1 MMTREKKAQEITAI
15 SEKFGRA
22 KAAFLVDFKGMDVE
36 SVTKLR
42 KSLRPVESEMRVVRN
57 TLAQRA
63 LIDHPAMKSVLDEKL
78 VGTNAIVFAYGDA
91 GASAKALSKFGEDV
105 EAFQLKS
112 GVMDGRLL
120 DEAKIKYLAS
130 LPSKPELQAKL
141 LGTLQGPMQK
151 LLGTMQA
158 VPAGFVRAV
167 SAYKDTKQDGV
178 KTDAVETK
186 QE

>member
-1 MMTREKKAQEITAI
+1 MNRETKAQEITAI
-15 SEKFGRA
+15 SEKFGRS

-36 SVTKLR
+36 SVTRLR
-42 KSLRPVESEMRVVRN
+42 KSLRPVDSEMRVVRN
-57 TLAQRA
+57 TLASRA
-63 LIDHPAMKSVLDEKL
+63 LIDHPEMKSALDDKL

-91 GASAKALSKFGEDV
+91 GALAKTLSKFGDEV

-112 GVMDGRLL
+112 GVMDGQAL
-120 DEAKIKYLAS
+120 DEAKIKYLAT
-130 LPSKPELQAKL
+130 LPTKPELQAKL
-141 LGTLQGPMQK
+141 LGVFAAPMTK

-167 SAYKDTKQDGV
+167 DAYKN
-178 KTDAVETK
+178 TK

>member
-1 MMTREKKAQEITAI
+1 MNRETKAQEITAI
-15 SEKFGRA
+15 SEKFGRS

-36 SVTKLR
+36 SVTRLR
-42 KSLRPVESEMRVVRN
+42 KSLRPVDSEMRVVRN
-57 TLAQRA
+57 TLASRA
-63 LIDHPAMKSVLDEKL
+63 LIDHPEMKSALDDKL

-91 GASAKALSKFGEDV
+91 GALAKTLSKFGAEV

-112 GVMDGRLL
+112 GVMDGQPL
-120 DEAKIKYLAS
+120 DEAKIKYLAT

-141 LGTLQGPMQK
+141 LGVLSAPMTK

-167 SAYKDTKQDGV
+167 DAYKNAKQ
-178 KTDAVETK
+178 A
-186 QE
+186 

>member
-1 MMTREKKAQEITAI
+1 MNRETKAQEITAI
-15 SEKFGRA
+15 SEKFGRS

-36 SVTKLR
+36 SVTRLR

-57 TLAQRA
+57 TLALRA
-63 LIDHPAMKSVLDEKL
+63 LNDYPDMKSALDDKL

-91 GASAKALSKFGEDV
+91 SALAKTLSKFGDEV

-112 GVMDGRLL
+112 GVMDGQAL
-120 DEAKIKYLAS
+120 DEAKIKYLAT

-141 LGTLQGPMQK
+141 LGVMSAPMTK

-167 SAYKDTKQDGV
+167 NAYKDTK
-178 KTDAVETK
+178 TE
-186 QE
+186 

>member
-1 MMTREKKAQEITAI
+1 MNRETKAQEITAI
-15 SEKFGRA
+15 SEKFGRS

-36 SVTKLR
+36 SVTRLR

-57 TLAQRA
+57 TLASRA
-63 LIDHPAMKSVLDEKL
+63 LMDHPEMKSALDDKL

-91 GASAKALSKFGEDV
+91 SALAKTLSKFGDEV

-112 GVMDGRLL
+112 GVMEGQPL
-120 DEAKIKYLAS
+120 DEAKIKYLAT

-141 LGTLQGPMQK
+141 LGVFAAPMTK

-158 VPAGFVRAV
+158 VPAGFVRVAD
-167 SAYKDTKQDGV
+167 AYKNTKQ
-178 KTDAVETK
+178 A
-186 QE
+186 

>member
-1 MMTREKKAQEITAI
+1 MNRETKAQEITAI
-15 SEKFGRA
+15 SEKFGRS

-36 SVTKLR
+36 SVTRLR
-42 KSLRPVESEMRVVRN
+42 KSLRPVDSEMRVVRN
-57 TLAQRA
+57 TLASRA
-63 LIDHPAMKSVLDEKL
+63 LIDHPEMKSALDDKL

-91 GASAKALSKFGEDV
+91 SALAKTLSKFGDEV

-112 GVMDGRLL
+112 GVMDGQPL
-120 DEAKIKYLAS
+120 DEAKIKYLAT

-141 LGTLQGPMQK
+141 LGVLSAPMTK

-167 SAYKDTKQDGV
+167 DAYKNTKQ
-178 KTDAVETK
+178 A
-186 QE
+186 

>member
-1 MMTREKKAQEITAI
+1 MMTREQKAQEITAI

-63 LIDHPAMKSVLDEKL
+63 LMDHPAMKSVLDDQL

-91 GASAKALSKFGEDV
+91 SASAKTLSKFGEDV
-105 EAFQLKS
+105 EAFQLKW
-112 GVMDGRLL
+112 GVMDGQAL
-120 DEAKIKYLAS
+120 DEAKVKYLAT
-130 LPSKPELQAKL
+130 LPGKQELQAQL
-141 LGTLQGPMQK
+141 LGVFAAPMTK

-158 VPAGFVRAV
+158 VPAGFVRALN
-167 SAYKDTKQDGV
+167 AYKDTK
-178 KTDAVETK
+178 KE
-186 QE
+186 

>member
-1 MMTREKKAQEITAI
+1 MNRETKAQEITAI
-15 SEKFGRA
+15 SEKFGRS

-36 SVTKLR
+36 SVTRLR

-57 TLAQRA
+57 TLALRA
-63 LIDHPAMKSVLDEKL
+63 LNDYPDMKSALDDKL

-91 GASAKALSKFGEDV
+91 SALAKTLSKFGDEV

-112 GVMDGRLL
+112 GVMDGQAL
-120 DEAKIKYLAS
+120 DEAKIKYLAT

-141 LGTLQGPMQK
+141 LGVLSAPMTK

-167 SAYKDTKQDGV
+167 NAYKDTK
-178 KTDAVETK
+178 TE
-186 QE
+186 